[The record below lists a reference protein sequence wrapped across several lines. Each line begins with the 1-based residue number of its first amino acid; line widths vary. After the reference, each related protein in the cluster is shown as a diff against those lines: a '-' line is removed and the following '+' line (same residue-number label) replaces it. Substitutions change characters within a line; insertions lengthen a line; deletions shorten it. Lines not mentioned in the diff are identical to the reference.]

1 MKLKDYNT
9 HSEKIYTKSIS
20 QDSIEFEVTTLHED
34 SLSKIIYVTV
44 PKTEVEKLVK
54 LCNNNYKNFSLLA
67 RAINQ
72 NEWEFKNL
80 LIKYV
85 K

>member
-44 PKTEVEKLVK
+44 PKKEVEKLVK